1 MRMSFYCLLGGIFCH
16 LGCYRFFLDMLGT
29 NMVSL
34 HKMSLCPHQSVHP
47 CQIRISHIV
56 FCTFRN
62 LSKSF
67 ISPAHCHR
75 LLVWHE
81 TQAQNE
87 KYKIEK
93 TADTAT
99 IVLLSLVSANKI
111 CLIAP
116 LCYWRG
122 RGATRCILSCPMNI
136 TSSWNILYLPI
147 SVSRVYY
154 GNSQRNILLSNGYK
168 RAITTWY

>member
-87 KYKIEK
+87 KSKIEK

-111 CLIAP
+111 CLISTTVLLARQ
-116 LCYWRG
+116 RG
-122 RGATRCILSCPMNI
+122 NQVYLVMPYEYYQ
-136 TSSWNILYLPI
+136 SWNILYLPI
-147 SVSRVYY
+147 SVSRVHY